1 MGRCARCGMPM
12 PGDVIGA
19 VCLNCQRQMASQRS
33 GSNENQKRQEEQRR
47 RQEEWNAQHG
57 LESIT
62 TDSNG
67 NIVSKYRDGRTTVHT
82 PAQVKRSFW
91 RTVIILILL
100 AAGVFTGIKYYSYSK
115 NESNLLAPF
124 EITQTESG
132 DGSFVI
138 NTALSGSNTYKIY
151 ELTVSPKKEG
161 FVSSV
166 FGSSSDFAK
175 MSCFTVDGKAAYCYC
190 FSGYDCGT
198 GLDGEFYLTEV
209 NGKRALI
216 DNDRGKVY
224 MEGSEFFGEHIAKL
238 EAFNP
243 AAVLKPLTEK
253 VSGGEYGIN
262 TSYYVLKKDGVSLSC
277 SKDGNRI
284 NVLDESGEERLN
296 YKVQYYESSMG
307 KLPDYSEYEIVE

>member
-12 PGDVIGA
+12 PGDSIGA
-19 VCLNCQRQMASQRS
+19 VCLNCQRQTASQRS
-33 GSNENQKRQEEQRR
+33 GSRENKTAGRSQAPSQPGYTLSSDEYGNTVKTY
-47 RQEEWNAQHG
+47 A
-57 LESIT
+57 
-62 TDSNG
+62 NG
-67 NIVSKYRDGRTTVHT
+67 TQTVYT
-82 PAQVKRSFW
+82 PKQVKHSFW

-138 NTALSGSNTYKIY
+138 NTALSGSSTYEIC

-161 FVSSV
+161 FISSI
-166 FGSSSDFAK
+166 FSSSSDCAK
-175 MSCFTVDGKAAYCYC
+175 TSNFTVDGKTVYRYY
-190 FSGYDCGT
+190 FSGYDFGT
-198 GLDGEFYLTEV
+198 GLEGEFYLTDI

-216 DNDRGKVY
+216 DDDHGKVY
-224 MEGSEFFGEHIAKL
+224 MEGSEFFGKHIEKL

-243 AAVLKPLTEK
+243 SAVLKPLTEK

-262 TSYYVLKKDGVSLSC
+262 SEYYVLKNDGVSLSC
-277 SKDGNRI
+277 SGDGNRI
-284 NVLDESGEERLN
+284 NVLDESGEVRLS

-307 KLPDYSEYEIVE
+307 KLPNYSKYEIVE

>member
-1 MGRCARCGMPM
+1 MKIVKCHRCGKELRTDDYSTT
-12 PGDVIGA
+12 GKVYY
-19 VCLNCQRQMASQRS
+19 CQMCAPIV
-33 GSNENQKRQEEQRR
+33 

-57 LESIT
+57 CESIT
-62 TDSNG
+62 TDKDG
-67 NIVSKYRDGRTTVHT
+67 NIVRKYRDGSTTVHT
-82 PAQVKRSFW
+82 PKQVKHSFW
-91 RTVIILILL
+91 RTVIILLLL
-100 AAGVFTGIKYYSYSK
+100 AVAVFVGIKYYSYSK

-132 DGSFVI
+132 DGSNVI
-138 NTALSGSNTYKIY
+138 STAISGSSTYEIY

-161 FVSSV
+161 FISSI

-175 MSCFTVDGKAAYCYC
+175 VSNFMVDGKAAYRFL
-190 FSGYDCGT
+190 FSDYDFGT

-209 NGKRALI
+209 NGKRAII

-224 MEGSEFFGEHIAKL
+224 MEGSEFFGEHIEKL

-243 AAVLKPLTEK
+243 TAVLKPLTEK

-262 TSYYVLKKDGVSLSC
+262 SQYYVLKKDGVSLSC
-277 SKDGNRI
+277 SEDGSRI
-284 NVLDESGEERLN
+284 NALDESGKERLS
-296 YKVQYYESSMG
+296 YKAQYYESSMS

>member
-1 MGRCARCGMPM
+1 MGKCMKCGNYMPWDTGLCTACKEAEAKANARRYEQ
-12 PGDVIGA
+12 DK
-19 VCLNCQRQMASQRS
+19 
-33 GSNENQKRQEEQRR
+33 KRQEEQRH

-57 LESIT
+57 CESIT
-62 TDSNG
+62 TDKDG
-67 NIVSKYRDGRTTVHT
+67 NIVRKYRDGSTTVHT
-82 PAQVKRSFW
+82 PKQVKHSFW
-91 RTVIILILL
+91 RTVIILLLL
-100 AAGVFTGIKYYSYSK
+100 AAAVFTGIKYYSYSK

-132 DGSFVI
+132 DGSNVI
-138 NTALSGSNTYKIY
+138 STALSGSSTYEIY

-161 FVSSV
+161 FISSI

-175 MSCFTVDGKAAYCYC
+175 VSNFTVDGKTVYRYY
-190 FSGYDCGT
+190 FSDYDFGT

-209 NGKRALI
+209 NGKRAII

-224 MEGSEFFGEHIAKL
+224 MEGSEFFGEHIEKL

-243 AAVLKPLTEK
+243 TEVFKALTEK

-262 TSYYVLKKDGVSLSC
+262 SQYYVLKKDGVSLSC
-277 SKDGNRI
+277 SEDGSRI
-284 NVLDESGEERLN
+284 NALDESGEERLS
-296 YKVQYYESSMG
+296 YKAQYYESSMG